1 VDSTIW
7 AVHGHHKQGACYGST
22 RQLGSHPCWP
32 PGPTPASAARPP
44 AHRPGRLGP
53 RRRAVRGR
61 AGRPSAPRRRHRSAD
76 LRADSG
82 FGRPRSLLAAGASAL
97 VLDHR
102 PADKSV
108 AAAITAIPQAAWADI
123 DYPDG
128 GIAQVAETTLGE
140 DRLIIPP
147 HPSCRLAGQLVAGL
161 ALPRLGHRPRRR
173 RDRVG
178 RRHRRHAV
186 CELAIRDLKDGAGLR
201 HSRRGGSWPTPPGWS
216 WARSR
221 TPAGLDGHHRA
232 RCLRPAGRQD
242 LPPPPAGAARPAD
255 PIGPPPSAASAQ
267 GLAMANQFLQ
277 ALPGQGGAKT
287 LPTASQPPPP
297 TGCGP
302 ACPEPPAG
310 PVSPPPR
317 PRGTRES
324 PSRHRA
330 RRRPSWRASTT
341 LTQTR
346 TKQQQWIQA

>member
-1 VDSTIW
+1 
-7 AVHGHHKQGACYGST
+7 
-22 RQLGSHPCWP
+22 
-32 PGPTPASAARPP
+32 
-44 AHRPGRLGP
+44 
-53 RRRAVRGR
+53 
-61 AGRPSAPRRRHRSAD
+61 
-76 LRADSG
+76 
-82 FGRPRSLLAAGASAL
+82 
-97 VLDHR
+97 
-102 PADKSV
+102 
-108 AAAITAIPQAAWADI
+108 
-123 DYPDG
+123 
-128 GIAQVAETTLGE
+128 VAETTLGE